1 MIIPS
6 EKILFIH
13 PMKCGGGSFRI
24 MMENIFGDE
33 YKEYIDGDA
42 HWGLAEWRDYLKD
55 DFDKY
60 YKIGIVRNP
69 WDRAVSYFHH
79 CKKNGLYEAHSSASD
94 KGFNKFVCRTTFLYS
109 HRYSIYCNFT
119 IDGVY
124 LMDHV
129 MKIESFAESFKTIAE
144 KYNIKNYKI
153 EHERHNTSRPKE
165 DDYRKYFRDSYK
177 EKNTKINMIAQIAS
191 ISQFEINKFNY
202 KF

>member
-24 MMENIFGDE
+24 MMENIFGNKCKQSI
-33 YKEYIDGDA
+33 KETA
-42 HWGLAEWRDYLKD
+42 HWNLLQWKNYLKD
-55 DFDKY
+55 DFDEY

-79 CKKNGLYEAHSSASD
+79 CKQHGLYKPSPYASD
-94 KGFNKFVCRTTFLYS
+94 NGFNKFICRTTFLYS

-124 LMDHV
+124 LMDNV
-129 MKIESFAESFKTIAE
+129 IKIESFAEDFKTIAD
-144 KYNIKNYKI
+144 KYKIKNYKLI
-153 EHERHNTSRPKE
+153 HERHNTSRPKE
-165 DDYRKYFRDSYK
+165 DDYKKYFKDK
-177 EKNTKINMIAQIAS
+177 EKNPQRDMIAQIAS